1 MRFFSLLAAAAVSV
15 VLAMSI
21 LARPQ
26 LYALLGMG
34 GPAEA
39 AMAEGDSAES
49 ATEASAVEPNPETK
63 TLVKVV
69 VRKIA
74 AQQVDSAV
82 ILRGQTAAA
91 RQVDAR
97 AETSAVV
104 SSAPLRNCLLY
115 TSPSPRDLS
124 TSRMPSSA

>member
-39 AMAEGDSAES
+39 AMVEGDGTEN
-49 ATEASAVEPNPETK
+49 ATEASAVEPDPETK

-69 VRKIA
+69 VRKI
-74 AQQVDSAV
+74 
-82 ILRGQTAAA
+82 
-91 RQVDAR
+91 
-97 AETSAVV
+97 
-104 SSAPLRNCLLY
+104 CLLY
-115 TSPSPRDLS
+115 TSD
-124 TSRMPSSA
+124 AADE